1 MMSDMRTTLTLDDG
15 IVRALRDES
24 RRSGRS
30 FKEVVND
37 TLRRGLGTG
46 SAPGPR
52 PGRFRVKP
60 KACGFQP
67 GIDLR
72 KLNQLVDEMEID
84 HAGVVVIR
92 DR

>member
-1 MMSDMRTTLTLDDG
+1 MRTTMTLDDDL
-15 IVRALRDES
+15 AKQLREEA
-24 RRSGRS
+24 RRTGRS
-30 FKEVVND
+30 FKDVVND
-37 TLRRGLGTG
+37 ALRRGLAAGA
-46 SAPGPR
+46 APAPR
-52 PGRFRVKP
+52 PSRFRVRP

-84 HAGVVVIR
+84 HVIR

>member
-1 MMSDMRTTLTLDDG
+1 MRTTLTLDDD
-15 IVRALRDES
+15 VARQLREEA
-24 RRSGRS
+24 RRTGRS

-37 TLRRGLGTG
+37 ALRRGLSSGA
-46 SAPGPR
+46 APSPR
-52 PGRFRVKP
+52 PPRFRVRP

>member
-1 MMSDMRTTLTLDDG
+1 MRTTLTLDDD
-15 IVRALRDES
+15 VVKELRAVARAT
-24 RRSGRS
+24 GRS

-37 TLRRGLGTG
+37 ALRRGLTAGA
-46 SAPGPR
+46 SPALR
-52 PGRFRVKP
+52 PGRFRVRAKP
-60 KACGFQP
+60 CGFQP

-72 KLNQLVDEMEID
+72 KLNQLIDEMEID

>member
-1 MMSDMRTTLTLDDG
+1 MRTTLTLDDD
-15 IVRALRDES
+15 IARQLRDEA
-24 RRSGRS
+24 RRTGRS
-30 FKEVVND
+30 FKDVVND
-37 TLRRGLGTG
+37 ALKRGLAAGA
-46 SAPGPR
+46 SPSPR
-52 PGRFRVKP
+52 PGRFRVRP

-72 KLNQLVDEMEID
+72 KLNQLIDEMEID